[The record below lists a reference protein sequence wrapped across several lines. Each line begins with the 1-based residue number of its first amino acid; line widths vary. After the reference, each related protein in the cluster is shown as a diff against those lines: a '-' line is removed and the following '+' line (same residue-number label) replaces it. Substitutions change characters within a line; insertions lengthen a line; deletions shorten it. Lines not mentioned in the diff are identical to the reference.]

1 MSGNI
6 KLKWQIWFKVPFK
19 FPCLTPSREKV
30 ISISSIVENFVIF
43 ARGHVTFYPHYFFFI
58 IIFFYPH
65 FEKEPCFYSLEKK
78 SWKCSG
84 IGAQRLLESCRILL
98 HTMKIHWTPY
108 VRRYKK
114 ALLQQ
119 SLYSSAQR
127 LYGSRL
133 RNHMDSVHRSLLCRW
148 ALGLFQRLTHLLDL
162 NVLKTG
168 LTGHVI

>member
-19 FPCLTPSREKV
+19 FPFLTPSREKV
-30 ISISSIVENFVIF
+30 ISISSMVENFVIF
-43 ARGHVTFYPHYFFFI
+43 ARGLVT
-58 IIFFYPH
+58 FYPH
-65 FEKEPCFYSLEKK
+65 FEKQPCFYSLEKK

-84 IGAQRLLESCRILL
+84 MGAQRLLESCRILL
-98 HTMKIHWTPY
+98 YTMKIHWTPY
-108 VRRYKK
+108 VRRYKE